1 MQCSF
6 DGFLPIF
13 NFTYQLHTMTT
24 SNLMKR
30 VLPLVLSIAAMGAAH
45 AAVPSFDL
53 GAASAYS
60 AYIYGNVSG
69 VTDIEGR
76 FAVGGNLNIN
86 GASVGYRAPYGTTGP
101 TLVVGGDVKF
111 TSGNLYGPPVKNVD
125 TNLTYGPIT
134 DYVTNPYGKGVY
146 GGSNTSSGYHNLTKA
161 DISKVTDFAATKS
174 SLTALSNT
182 LSKQASN
189 GTSVNYV
196 NSGIELVGNGE
207 SGVQIFNLDTHNL
220 TNLSLRN
227 VAKDAAVLI
236 NVTGSGEVK
245 FAGGQDGQLQAL
257 RGNVLFNLNGA
268 TSVNIA
274 TFAWGSILAND
285 ANLFG
290 TGHLE
295 GTIVANSISSAVEVG
310 WEPYKGYVAA
320 PVPEPET
327 YAMLLAG
334 LGLVGVIAR
343 RRRQQ

>member
-1 MQCSF
+1 
-6 DGFLPIF
+6 
-13 NFTYQLHTMTT
+13 MTT

-30 VLPLVLSIAAMGAAH
+30 VLPLVLSIAAMGTAQ

-69 VTDIEGR
+69 ITDIEGR
-76 FAVGGNLNIN
+76 LAVGGNVSIN
-86 GASVGYRAPYGTTGP
+86 GTSIGYRAPYGTTGP
-101 TLVVGGDVKF
+101 GLVVGGDVKF
-111 TSGNLYGPPVKNVD
+111 TGGNLYGAPNKNVD
-125 TNLTYGPIT
+125 TNASIGPIT
-134 DYVTNPYGKGVY
+134 EYTTNLYGKGVY
-146 GGSNTSSGYHNLTKA
+146 GGNNTSSSYHNLTKA
-161 DISKVTDFAATKS
+161 DISKVTDFSATKA

-189 GTSVNYV
+189 GTSVNFA
-196 NSGIELVGNGE
+196 NGGIELVGNGQ
-207 SGVQIFNLDTHNL
+207 SGVQIFNLTTHNL
-220 TNLSLRN
+220 TNLSLSN
-227 VAKDAAVLI
+227 VGADAAVVI
-236 NVTGSGEVK
+236 NVTGTGDVK
-245 FAGGQDGQLQAL
+245 FSGGQDGQLKAL

-268 TSVNIA
+268 TGVNIA
-274 TFAWGSILAND
+274 TLTWGSILAND

-327 YAMLLAG
+327 YAMLLGG
-334 LGLVGVIAR
+334 LGLVGVLAR
-343 RRRQQ
+343 RRRKQ